1 MSTTR
6 GRCWQQ
12 VLIVMSFV
20 SAMWAVVMASPDT
33 AVTSGGVGKHGG
45 RVIMMRGPWY
55 DVGHTTYIWGS
66 DTWTSQKWD
75 MLLGPD
81 GTAIILYSAKC
92 PSCSECIKTHVYSLE
107 PTGQDRAFLLSGHGE
122 TMLFEMK
129 RVHGSILLAIICFD
143 GLLSHEECR
152 RRNRFQV
159 SVLSR
164 DRTITLDDWEH
175 LGDVLP
181 VPLTDLDTTVKLE
194 DPCPPLFIEENFVTS
209 RLVRPHSAAVYSV
222 GALVGSTI
230 LLNCTLGDDD
240 PSDEV
245 AYVYW
250 VQDTKRRAL
259 TSNLQ
264 RQTGDFRF
272 TALHTQPRRWSLRIN
287 EITSR
292 DSDVYIC
299 YVGNNPV
306 TKLAL
311 FAAVPPR
318 ITKTSEIISATKG
331 ESVLLECQVS
341 GHPRPS
347 VTWMKRLGQENR
359 EEIWETVGQG
369 EQLRL
374 MDVQLG
380 DSGIY
385 KCLVRNGFGPT
396 VRAYVTVHVT
406 SPPEVII
413 KDPVIYKYFGD
424 AAQLVCQ
431 LPLNLDAQVAWLRDG
446 DVLRADDNY
455 VMAVLPSNQHVLT
468 VQRLGKKD
476 FGEYVCRATNDLG
489 SARGSAYI
497 RESWPS
503 GDQCK
508 VKNIPVM
515 NNFNDQKYLGKWERL
530 QTTNHVWR
538 ENTFM
543 SASSFSFVSFSGS
556 LLTYYHGYRTQSE
569 KCLEPSISFDTSL
582 DTPGDYIFSSGR
594 RKVVYTDYTNAV
606 IYVCLSIDDEKECP
620 RDRVHV
626 EIVSRD
632 QVIPEDVLSELYTY
646 VAKACV
652 PVSSLIDAVPG
663 LCKVSP
669 EFLRKNGYT
678 GHIEELSC
686 PVDRLQVPRDFDVS
700 GVTGTWHLVATARP
714 DSNSAPYR
722 SSVRILASGG
732 DVIIFFRTYNTT
744 SDLCGPV
751 NVDVLHSSTSAGR
764 YTYGFGDITA
774 YSTFLFADSDSL
786 VLITCL
792 VVLSDGTCRPDSQ
805 LVEVFSRSANVSG
818 DRLRVLKQPVAN
830 ACVDIAKL
838 QRTGS
843 GNCSTPESV
852 VSGVILED
860 IKTDRGSIGCR
871 RDLVAIA
878 DGFSDEQF
886 LGRWHTV
893 YRTTFDIREVREFS
907 KITQAV
913 KTPDGRFQLMIR
925 YHNSTERRRCPPT
938 EVLQLFQE
946 STPGDYT
953 FVYHSN
959 KGAFKV
965 LYMDDEVAVVYWCHR
980 FLQNNQCSTS
990 SLLVEILARDG
1001 KSSISG
1007 DKLHLLQQ
1015 HIVNVCVDLQH
1026 VKRTAEDPLCT
1037 IPARVQEVVEAG
1049 EITSAYDIPAF
1060 ACDGQLLRGTKDID
1074 LQGLTKLSGEW
1085 MVLWRTPSFLEQHPP
1100 ESESFFIIPKLT
1112 GILTLWRSYDNE
1124 LNMCKPTEAG
1134 MLESTSGSGDYYY
1147 TFDESPEVMK
1157 ILYADEKHLLTFWCT
1172 LSDDDA
1178 ECFPDRMSLDLLSR
1192 HPHVD
1197 DVTRQ
1202 EIMSHVNV
1210 PCIDVSTLEE
1220 TKGDVCKIRPDV
1232 ITAAYVSDMPVDYF
1246 TIGCRKDLI
1255 KGQHGVTDDMIVGDW
1270 TSILQAKPLQTRGF
1284 VKQTTFYFTK
1294 LPDGNISVLYR
1305 HYSEESDECLPA
1317 SLMTLQRQQTYS
1329 TRFLTGAGG
1338 VLIVLYSDS
1347 NIMAIVICG
1356 SFLKDDTCDPETQ
1369 DFFVLSR
1376 RRAQV
1381 EVSEDLK
1388 YNMTVLAAEACIAAD
1403 SLRELS
1409 EEPCSIPPEVLQDV
1423 LTGELQ
1429 EDYMKV
1435 QCQMRYI
1442 PVQENFNLREFA
1454 GAWYSHWDT
1463 QTVGGRNTL
1472 MSPAYYMVVR
1482 QDGTTLLLNTSL
1494 NPFTHTCMPT
1504 RLIRLNPGSKPG
1516 SFTFGDR
1523 AQLKVV
1529 WTDYEQA
1536 VMYWCI
1542 NVLPNDMCDGRQVHV
1557 SVWSRR
1563 EELMFTL
1570 PFDLLD
1576 FIADTCVSRDD
1587 FISTSSELCDIPED
1601 IVNAMKDENRKVTS
1615 PFLVIQCAQEF
1626 ISEMDSFD
1634 FQQFSGAW
1642 HTVRQTKFMWG
1653 NNTWDS
1659 VVRKFVIGADGDVS
1673 IAYTGYDKS
1682 KRMCSPAEV
1691 IALQPTSRP
1700 DRWTFTGL
1708 DARPVTMQ
1716 VIWTD
1721 YDNVALLYTCAQVTE
1736 DGLCVRSSLQVEY
1749 LSRTP
1754 VPTDKSLDTLSD
1766 MLPGVCVQESE
1777 VEVVATDLCKIPTI
1791 VVEAVNMNRDG
1802 SVEESQQSCKME
1814 DIALDS
1820 RFTLAEMSGV
1830 WYEVARTRFTFN
1842 KMESTTSLYT
1852 LDPLSKHLD
1861 GVVAGTMNN
1870 QCESPARTQTRKK
1883 SVNGPEAVI
1892 LARIQGPQNIF
1903 SWITFYILYYD
1914 NNYLMHLACY
1924 AERENG
1930 TCPRDKTEVT
1940 LLGRSRVLT
1949 PAMEEKLEALMTSV
1963 CLSRED
1969 LQLTKDIANCLQRTP
1984 GGSQRDGLPATSS
1997 CPLNNVSVV
2006 ENFYDQRLTGVWYGL
2021 RTRDYSTGKHPSSF
2035 IVSITRNNAN
2045 TLKMRRWTIQNRTCA
2060 VEKSVYIKQA
2070 CKGSNTGDYISTM
2083 GSTFMLRWS
2092 SMKVLRFENS
2102 LVLLYWCMK
2111 EAEDGTCMPDG
2122 VRVDVLGR
2130 SRRPPPENI
2139 NRLLTSLS
2147 SVCLGANILRTVT
2160 VTDACGRRSSF
2171 QGGSVPLS
2179 SCAVDLLPA
2188 QTIHP
2193 DQISGLWYETAHSV
2207 DSMLQ
2212 LNKALTFYKPLP
2224 GQRLSMFLAAEGDK
2238 NECKGPLQGTMRPR
2252 CHRNP
2257 NGRMLGRLRIPGVS
2271 LWGPWQLLY
2280 FQQNTSAVVFTC
2292 VDERPDGTCSP
2303 LGTKLLLMSREPN
2316 PSPEVRQQLKAAI
2329 DQLGCFDHITIADA
2343 AHEGASCREKLD
2355 PVMQGGA

>member
-1 MSTTR
+1 
-6 GRCWQQ
+6 
-12 VLIVMSFV
+12 
-20 SAMWAVVMASPDT
+20 
-33 AVTSGGVGKHGG
+33 
-45 RVIMMRGPWY
+45 
-55 DVGHTTYIWGS
+55 
-66 DTWTSQKWD
+66 
-75 MLLGPD
+75 
-81 GTAIILYSAKC
+81 
-92 PSCSECIKTHVYSLE
+92 
-107 PTGQDRAFLLSGHGE
+107 
-122 TMLFEMK
+122 
-129 RVHGSILLAIICFD
+129 
-143 GLLSHEECR
+143 
-152 RRNRFQV
+152 
-159 SVLSR
+159 
-164 DRTITLDDWEH
+164 
-175 LGDVLP
+175 
-181 VPLTDLDTTVKLE
+181 
-194 DPCPPLFIEENFVTS
+194 
-209 RLVRPHSAAVYSV
+209 
-222 GALVGSTI
+222 
-230 LLNCTLGDDD
+230 
-240 PSDEV
+240 
-245 AYVYW
+245 
-250 VQDTKRRAL
+250 
-259 TSNLQ
+259 
-264 RQTGDFRF
+264 
-272 TALHTQPRRWSLRIN
+272 
-287 EITSR
+287 
-292 DSDVYIC
+292 
-299 YVGNNPV
+299 
-306 TKLAL
+306 
-311 FAAVPPR
+311 
-318 ITKTSEIISATKG
+318 
-331 ESVLLECQVS
+331 
-341 GHPRPS
+341 
-347 VTWMKRLGQENR
+347 
-359 EEIWETVGQG
+359 
-369 EQLRL
+369 
-374 MDVQLG
+374 
-380 DSGIY
+380 
-385 KCLVRNGFGPT
+385 
-396 VRAYVTVHVT
+396 
-406 SPPEVII
+406 
-413 KDPVIYKYFGD
+413 
-424 AAQLVCQ
+424 
-431 LPLNLDAQVAWLRDG
+431 
-446 DVLRADDNY
+446 
-455 VMAVLPSNQHVLT
+455 MAVLPSNQHVLT

-515 NNFNDQKYLGKWERL
+515 NNFNDQKVRKEVIRKIVL
-530 QTTNHVWR
+530 
-538 ENTFM
+538 
-543 SASSFSFVSFSGS
+543 SA
-556 LLTYYHGYRTQSE
+556 
-569 KCLEPSISFDTSL
+569 KI
-582 DTPGDYIFSSGR
+582 
-594 RKVVYTDYTNAV
+594 
-606 IYVCLSIDDEKECP
+606 IDDEKECP

-652 PVSSLIDAVPG
+652 PVSSLIDAVP
-663 LCKVSP
+663 
-669 EFLRKNGYT
+669 
-678 GHIEELSC
+678 
-686 PVDRLQVPRDFDVS
+686 VPRDFDVS

-764 YTYGFGDITA
+764 YTYGFGDITGVA
-774 YSTFLFADSDSL
+774 APS
-786 VLITCL
+786 I
-792 VVLSDGTCRPDSQ
+792 DGTCRPDSQ

-1074 LQGLTKLSGEW
+1074 LQDRGLSQLVSKGGRIFVQLSGEW

-1147 TFDESPEVMK
+1147 TFDESP
-1157 ILYADEKHLLTFWCT
+1157 
-1172 LSDDDA
+1172 
-1178 ECFPDRMSLDLLSR
+1178 
-1192 HPHVD
+1192 
-1197 DVTRQ
+1197 
-1202 EIMSHVNV
+1202 
-1210 PCIDVSTLEE
+1210 
-1220 TKGDVCKIRPDV
+1220 
-1232 ITAAYVSDMPVDYF
+1232 DYF

-1255 KGQHGVTDDMIVGDW
+1255 KGQHGVTDDM
-1270 TSILQAKPLQTRGF
+1270 
-1284 VKQTTFYFTK
+1284 
-1294 LPDGNISVLYR
+1294 
-1305 HYSEESDECLPA
+1305 
-1317 SLMTLQRQQTYS
+1317 
-1329 TRFLTGAGG
+1329 
-1338 VLIVLYSDS
+1338 
-1347 NIMAIVICG
+1347 
-1356 SFLKDDTCDPETQ
+1356 DDTCDPETQ

-1409 EEPCSIPPEVLQDV
+1409 
-1423 LTGELQ
+1423 

-1516 SFTFGDR
+1516 SFTF

-1587 FISTSSELCDIPED
+1587 FISTSSGRSRVSLLRCTCGCE
-1601 IVNAMKDENRKVTS
+1601 
-1615 PFLVIQCAQEF
+1615 CAW
-1626 ISEMDSFD
+1626 
-1634 FQQFSGAW
+1634 FSGAW

-1673 IAYTGYDKS
+1673 IAYTGY
-1682 KRMCSPAEV
+1682 E
-1691 IALQPTSRP
+1691 
-1700 DRWTFTGL
+1700 
-1708 DARPVTMQ
+1708 
-1716 VIWTD
+1716 
-1721 YDNVALLYTCAQVTE
+1721 
-1736 DGLCVRSSLQVEY
+1736 
-1749 LSRTP
+1749 
-1754 VPTDKSLDTLSD
+1754 
-1766 MLPGVCVQESE
+1766 
-1777 VEVVATDLCKIPTI
+1777 
-1791 VVEAVNMNRDG
+1791 
-1802 SVEESQQSCKME
+1802 
-1814 DIALDS
+1814 
-1820 RFTLAEMSGV
+1820 
-1830 WYEVARTRFTFN
+1830 
-1842 KMESTTSLYT
+1842 
-1852 LDPLSKHLD
+1852 
-1861 GVVAGTMNN
+1861 
-1870 QCESPARTQTRKK
+1870 
-1883 SVNGPEAVI
+1883 
-1892 LARIQGPQNIF
+1892 
-1903 SWITFYILYYD
+1903 
-1914 NNYLMHLACY
+1914 
-1924 AERENG
+1924 
-1930 TCPRDKTEVT
+1930 
-1940 LLGRSRVLT
+1940 
-1949 PAMEEKLEALMTSV
+1949 
-1963 CLSRED
+1963 
-1969 LQLTKDIANCLQRTP
+1969 
-1984 GGSQRDGLPATSS
+1984 GG
-1997 CPLNNVSVV
+1997 
-2006 ENFYDQRLTGVWYGL
+2006 
-2021 RTRDYSTGKHPSSF
+2021 
-2035 IVSITRNNAN
+2035 
-2045 TLKMRRWTIQNRTCA
+2045 
-2060 VEKSVYIKQA
+2060 
-2070 CKGSNTGDYISTM
+2070 
-2083 GSTFMLRWS
+2083 
-2092 SMKVLRFENS
+2092 
-2102 LVLLYWCMK
+2102 
-2111 EAEDGTCMPDG
+2111 
-2122 VRVDVLGR
+2122 
-2130 SRRPPPENI
+2130 
-2139 NRLLTSLS
+2139 
-2147 SVCLGANILRTVT
+2147 
-2160 VTDACGRRSSF
+2160 
-2171 QGGSVPLS
+2171 
-2179 SCAVDLLPA
+2179 
-2188 QTIHP
+2188 
-2193 DQISGLWYETAHSV
+2193 
-2207 DSMLQ
+2207 
-2212 LNKALTFYKPLP
+2212 
-2224 GQRLSMFLAAEGDK
+2224 MFG
-2238 NECKGPLQGTMRPR
+2238 
-2252 CHRNP
+2252 
-2257 NGRMLGRLRIPGVS
+2257 
-2271 LWGPWQLLY
+2271 
-2280 FQQNTSAVVFTC
+2280 
-2292 VDERPDGTCSP
+2292 
-2303 LGTKLLLMSREPN
+2303 
-2316 PSPEVRQQLKAAI
+2316 
-2329 DQLGCFDHITIADA
+2329 
-2343 AHEGASCREKLD
+2343 
-2355 PVMQGGA
+2355 